1 MNSTAHHTTKTL
13 IFGLGATGFSAL
25 RFLHGHDNL
34 TVADTRVAPPNL
46 GASRAAYPDVEF
58 ACGELDPSLFRSA
71 DRIIVSPGLP
81 MDHCLLGEA
90 RRAGVSL
97 QSDISLFFDHARAPI
112 IGITGTNGKST
123 VTELAGRILA
133 ASGLNVGVGG
143 NIGVPAL
150 DLLDDNREAYV
161 LELSSF
167 QLERLERV
175 DVSVATVLNVTP
187 DHLDRYP
194 DFDAYAASKQRIY
207 EGCRRA
213 VFNRDDTMTEPDG
226 TIPERISIG
235 LDDPLGDNWGIAMRG
250 SKRFL
255 SRGSARLVDASTLRI
270 RGRHNE
276 FNALAA
282 LALVEGI
289 QPIGDAEIAALCEF
303 EGLPHRCVVVA
314 RQGGVT
320 FIDDSKATNLGACL
334 AALEGLG
341 DATRRHIVLIAGG
354 DAKGIDLAPLRDP
367 IVRFVHTVVT
377 LGKDAAAVEAAV
389 GDEATIVRVADMAA
403 AVATARGAARPGDL
417 VLLSPACSSL
427 DMFANFEA
435 RGREFS
441 AHAMALS
448 S

>member
-1 MNSTAHHTTKTL
+1 MNSAAHHTTKTI
-13 IFGLGATGFSAL
+13 IFGLGATGYSAL
-25 RFLHGHDNL
+25 RFLHGQDDL
-34 TVADTRVAPPNL
+34 TVVDTRVAPPNL
-46 GASRAAYPDVEF
+46 EASRADYPDIEF
-58 ACGELDPSLFRSA
+58 VCGDLDPALFRGA

-81 MDHCLLGEA
+81 MDHCLLSEA
-90 RRAGVSL
+90 RQAGVSL

-123 VTELAGRILA
+123 VTELVGRILA

-150 DLLDDNREAYV
+150 DLLDDDREAYV

-187 DHLDRYP
+187 DHLDRYV
-194 DFDAYAASKQRIY
+194 DFEAYAASKQRIY
-207 EGCRRA
+207 ERCRRA

-226 TIPERISIG
+226 SVAERISIG
-235 LDDPLGDNWGIAMRG
+235 LDEPLGDNWGIATRG
-250 SKRFL
+250 AKRFL
-255 SRGSARLVDASTLRI
+255 SRGIARLVDTSALRI

-282 LALVEGI
+282 LALVEGM

-314 RQGGVT
+314 ERGGVT

-341 DATRRHIVLIAGG
+341 DAVRRHIVLIAGG
-354 DAKGIDLAPLRDP
+354 DAKGIDLGPLHDP
-367 IVRFVHTVVT
+367 IERFVHTVVT
-377 LGKDAAAVEAAV
+377 LGKDASSVEAAV
-389 GDEATIVRVADMAA
+389 GGDAAVVRVTDMAE
-403 AVATARGAARPGDL
+403 AVATAHGAARPGDL

-427 DMFANFEA
+427 DMFKNFEA
-435 RGREFS
+435 RGREFA
-441 AHAMALS
+441 AHALALS
-448 S
+448 P